1 MLKPIAEEAEK
12 SGLKRELEEKL
23 LKDQEE
29 ARKLFESDISIFQMI
44 NLVK

>member
-29 ARKLFESDISIFQMI
+29 ARKLFESDILNISNDQFS
-44 NLVK
+44 